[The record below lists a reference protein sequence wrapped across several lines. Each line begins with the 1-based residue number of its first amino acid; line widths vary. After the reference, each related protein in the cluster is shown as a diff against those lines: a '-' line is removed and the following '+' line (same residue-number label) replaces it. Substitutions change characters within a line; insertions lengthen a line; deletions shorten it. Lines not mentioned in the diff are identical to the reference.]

1 MKHAHLLLHCFETLI
16 CLVLSMFMPSIAI
29 ALSISEKYVP
39 LFQSVAALGTISLV
53 VYTFGK
59 EFKKNGWFVKMWDGI
74 AYFFYLLFLII
85 FYFPMRWTRKMGCMK
100 RCVHK
105 WIKL

>member
-1 MKHAHLLLHCFETLI
+1 
-16 CLVLSMFMPSIAI
+16 MPSIAI

-85 FYFPMRWTRKMGCMK
+85 FYFPMRWTRKSYGYK
-100 RCVHK
+100 SLQEFHAD
-105 WIKL
+105 WFHDIKFWK